1 MPKKEIKK
9 INKIFKTV
17 LVLFSG
23 GRDSSSVAVEMIRAG
38 YKVKL
43 FTYQGGLPE
52 LVGPRG
58 DSAPDIRHLEL
69 LKVFPKSLDAER
81 VITGNAYLLR
91 KLAIEKT
98 NEMHV
103 VYPIA
108 IVFGIYAGAILYC
121 LENDINDIA
130 CGYSG
135 YQGKED
141 RYIEQRKDFFE
152 RMKIFLKEYG
162 IKLHAPIIEKSKQ
175 EVMDIL
181 ERCGI
186 SSNSM
191 ENKAVWGGIPF
202 KVEKAEEYWEKCL
215 PVIRDYIKSMR
226 LLHK

>member
-1 MPKKEIKK
+1 MSSPKK
-9 INKIFKTV
+9 V

-23 GRDSSSVAVEMIRAG
+23 GRDSSSTAIEMVRAG
-38 YKVKL
+38 YFVRL

-58 DSAPDIRHLEL
+58 DSAPDIRHMEL
-69 LKVFPKSLDAER
+69 IKVFPKSIEAER
-81 VITGNAYLLR
+81 VITGNMYLVR

-98 NEMHV
+98 NSMHV

-121 LENDINDIA
+121 LENGIKDIA

-141 RYIEQRKDFFE
+141 RYIEQRKDFFKRIE
-152 RMKIFLKEYG
+152 VFLKEYG
-162 IKLHAPIIEKSKQ
+162 IKLHAPIIDKSKQ

-181 ERCGI
+181 ERCGV
-186 SSNSM
+186 SSNSL

-202 KVEKAEEYWEKCL
+202 EVDKAEEYWEKCL
-215 PVIRDYIKSMR
+215 PVCRDYIKSMR
-226 LLHK
+226 SLSK

>member
-1 MPKKEIKK
+1 MKKNSLKK
-9 INKIFKTV
+9 V

-23 GRDSSSVAVEMIRAG
+23 GRDSSSTVIEMVRAG
-38 YKVKL
+38 YSVKL

-52 LVGPRG
+52 LVGLRG
-58 DSAPDIRHLEL
+58 DSAPDIRHMEL
-69 LKVFPKSLDAER
+69 MKAFPKNIDTER

-98 NEMHV
+98 NSMHI

-108 IVFGIYAGAILYC
+108 IAFGIYAGAILYC
-121 LENDINDIA
+121 LKNGIHDIA

-152 RMKIFLKEYG
+152 RMKTFLKEWG
-162 IKLHAPIIEKSKQ
+162 IKLHAPIIDKSKQ

-181 ERCGI
+181 ERCGV
-186 SSNSM
+186 SSNSL

-202 KVEKAEEYWEKCL
+202 EVDKAKEYWEKCL
-215 PVIRDYIKSMR
+215 PVCRDYIKSMR
-226 LLHK
+226 SPLT